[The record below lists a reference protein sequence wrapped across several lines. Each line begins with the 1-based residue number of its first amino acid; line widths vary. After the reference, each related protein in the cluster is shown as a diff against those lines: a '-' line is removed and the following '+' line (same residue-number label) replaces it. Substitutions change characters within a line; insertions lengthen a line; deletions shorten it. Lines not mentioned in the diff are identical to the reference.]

1 MYIYIYI
8 CIYIYT
14 YGDIWFVGR
23 STLTLG
29 MFFVSLEDIS
39 FSTRGGR
46 GFLLS
51 SIIWSHKSSSGER
64 LQGLGPGT
72 GLFQLLLKCENHL
85 GEFSG
90 QKLVVNIAILPLYS
104 GCWEQA
110 CVLQVNSQRHG
121 QKLDSKKKH
130 IGVFIYIYTHT
141 LYIHRYIH
149 ACIHTSIHPFIHPY
163 IHITYPFWLTF
174 IPYKIGNYGGQCVD
188 YQQWSD
194 DHNPYPSIYH
204 AMTMAHM
211 MCLLIPSPEY

>member
-1 MYIYIYI
+1 MGHWY
-8 CIYIYT
+8 IYIYT

-90 QKLVVNIAILPLYS
+90 QKLAVNIAILPLYS

-110 CVLQVNSQRHG
+110 CVLPVNSQRHG
-121 QKLDSKKKH
+121 QKLDSEKKTYRC
-130 IGVFIYIYTHT
+130 IYIYIYTHIHYT
-141 LYIHRYIH
+141 YIDTCMHAYIHPS
-149 ACIHTSIHPFIHPY
+149 IHTY
-163 IHITYPFWLTF
+163 I
-174 IPYKIGNYGGQCVD
+174 
-188 YQQWSD
+188 
-194 DHNPYPSIYH
+194 
-204 AMTMAHM
+204 
-211 MCLLIPSPEY
+211 

>member
-1 MYIYIYI
+1 MYIHIYLYLLNWSLINRYIYITQWIYI
-8 CIYIYT
+8 KWVTDIYIYIYT

-90 QKLVVNIAILPLYS
+90 QKLAVNIAILPLYS

-110 CVLQVNSQRHG
+110 CVLPVNSQRHG
-121 QKLDSKKKH
+121 QKLDSEKQTYRC
-130 IGVFIYIYTHT
+130 IYIY
-141 LYIHRYIH
+141 
-149 ACIHTSIHPFIHPY
+149 IHTYIIH
-163 IHITYPFWLTF
+163 T
-174 IPYKIGNYGGQCVD
+174 
-188 YQQWSD
+188 
-194 DHNPYPSIYH
+194 
-204 AMTMAHM
+204 
-211 MCLLIPSPEY
+211 

>member
-1 MYIYIYI
+1 
-8 CIYIYT
+8 
-14 YGDIWFVGR
+14 
-23 STLTLG
+23 

-90 QKLVVNIAILPLYS
+90 QKLAVNIAILPLYS

-110 CVLQVNSQRHG
+110 CVLPVNSQRHG
-121 QKLDSKKKH
+121 QKLDSEKKTYRC
-130 IGVFIYIYTHT
+130 IYIYIYTHT

-149 ACIHTSIHPFIHPY
+149 ACMHAYIHPSIHTYNISILADFHTMQNRELWWPMRGQQ
-163 IHITYPFWLTF
+163 WLDDH
-174 IPYKIGNYGGQCVD
+174 IPY
-188 YQQWSD
+188 
-194 DHNPYPSIYH
+194 PYTMPWRWHTWWLRRELSSLMIYF
-204 AMTMAHM
+204 
-211 MCLLIPSPEY
+211 MCLLIPFPEY

>member
-1 MYIYIYI
+1 MKTWIYIYTYSYIEILSDIVSSLLMYIHIYLYLLNWSLINRYIYITQWIYI
-8 CIYIYT
+8 KWVTDIYIYT

-90 QKLVVNIAILPLYS
+90 QKLAVNIAILPLYS

-110 CVLQVNSQRHG
+110 CVLPVNSQRHG
-121 QKLDSKKKH
+121 QKLDSEKKH
-130 IGVFIYIYTHT
+130 IGVFIYIYT
-141 LYIHRYIH
+141 YI
-149 ACIHTSIHPFIHPY
+149 IHT
-163 IHITYPFWLTF
+163 
-174 IPYKIGNYGGQCVD
+174 
-188 YQQWSD
+188 
-194 DHNPYPSIYH
+194 
-204 AMTMAHM
+204 
-211 MCLLIPSPEY
+211 